1 MKKDCNSCANA
12 KLFKGAYT
20 GTCYIE
26 CGNVPDV
33 SKMSKEE
40 LRDRALNPQKYKEK
54 ECIYKKGK
62 PKDCGVTF
70 DD

>member
-1 MKKDCNSCANA
+1 MKKNCNTCENA
-12 KLFKGAYT
+12 KLYKGAYT

-33 SKMSKEE
+33 SEMSKEE

-54 ECIYKKGK
+54 ECVYKKGK
-62 PKDCGVTF
+62 PKDCEVTF